1 MFITTAATRWPSPSG
16 TNLQN
21 KTETEMNKK
30 NYNAKPFSI
39 FMSYIAGHKKLFGI
53 DMLCALLVALIDL
66 IFPYVSRYSMKVMLP
81 NKLYATFFTV
91 MAVMVLAY
99 VLKAG
104 LYYVITVIGHKMG
117 VLVES
122 DMRRDVFTHMQSLSF
137 SYYDHNRTGVLMS
150 RITSDLFEITELAHH
165 GPENIVICTLT
176 IVGALAVMFAM
187 QWQLALV
194 ITLALPL
201 CAWFTIKQRIKM
213 KEANIEVKRKTAE
226 IYSAIESSI
235 SGIRTAKAFANE
247 DQESDKF
254 DRANELFRGSKVE
267 YYKSMG
273 LFNSGMEFTT
283 GIVQVVVIAVGGL
296 LIMQNKMNYI
306 DLITFS
312 LYVSTFVSPVRKL
325 TQFAELYMQG
335 TAGFAR
341 FLEVMRTEPTIKDAP
356 DAMELGAV
364 EGKIDYNHVSF
375 NYGNGIPV
383 LSDVDLHIA
392 AGQCL
397 AVVGPSGGGKTTLCQ
412 LLPRFYD
419 VCEGSVTVD
428 GIDVRHVTQASLR
441 RNIGVIQ
448 QDVFMFAGTIRE
460 NIRYGRPDATDE
472 EIVEAAVRA
481 QIHSEIMEMP
491 DGYDSY
497 IGERG
502 VMLSGGQKQRISIAR
517 VFLKNPKI
525 LILDEATSAL
535 DTVTEQRIQASLDE
549 LSEGR
554 TTIIIAH
561 RLSTVKNADV
571 IAVVE
576 GEHIVE
582 MGSHSELMAKNGEYA
597 ALCRAQQI
605 EKGEE
610 SC

>member
-1 MFITTAATRWPSPSG
+1 MCITIAATRWPSPSG

-254 DRANELFRGSKVE
+254 DRANEMFRGSKVE

-428 GIDVRHVTQASLR
+428 GIDVRHLTQASLR

>member
-1 MFITTAATRWPSPSG
+1 MFITTAVTRWPSLSG

-165 GPENIVICTLT
+165 GPENIMICTLT

-247 DQESDKF
+247 NQESDKF
-254 DRANELFRGSKVE
+254 DRANEMFRGSKVE

>member
-1 MFITTAATRWPSPSG
+1 MFITTAVTRWPSPSG

-254 DRANELFRGSKVE
+254 DHANEMFRGSKVE

-597 ALCRAQQI
+597 ELCRAQQI

>member
-30 NYNAKPFSI
+30 NYNAKPFGI

-254 DRANELFRGSKVE
+254 DRANEMFRGSKVE

>member
-194 ITLALPL
+194 ITLALQL

-254 DRANELFRGSKVE
+254 DHANELFRGSKVE

>member
-1 MFITTAATRWPSPSG
+1 
-16 TNLQN
+16 
-21 KTETEMNKK
+21 MNEK

-81 NKLYATFFTV
+81 NKLYTAFFTV

-99 VLKAG
+99 VLKSG
-104 LYYVITVIGHKMG
+104 LYYVITVVGHKMG

-165 GPENIVICTLT
+165 GPENILICTLT

-194 ITLALPL
+194 ITMALPL
-201 CAWFTIKQRIKM
+201 CAWFTIRQRIKM

-254 DRANELFRGSKVE
+254 DHANELFRGSKVE

-283 GIVQVVVIAVGGL
+283 GIVQVVVIAVGGM
-296 LIMQNKMNYI
+296 LIMREKMNYI

-356 DAMELGAV
+356 DAVELKTT
-364 EGKIDYNHVSF
+364 EGRIDYNHVSF

-392 AGQCL
+392 PGQCL

-610 SC
+610 PC

>member
-1 MFITTAATRWPSPSG
+1 MFITTAVTRWPSPSG

-254 DRANELFRGSKVE
+254 DRANEMFRGSKVE

-597 ALCRAQQI
+597 ELCRAQQI

>member
-176 IVGALAVMFAM
+176 IVGALVVMFAM

-254 DRANELFRGSKVE
+254 DRANEMFRGSKVE

>member
-1 MFITTAATRWPSPSG
+1 MFITTAVTRWPSPSG

-81 NKLYATFFTV
+81 NKLYAAFFTV

-254 DRANELFRGSKVE
+254 DRANEMFRGSKVE

-481 QIHSEIMEMP
+481 QIHPEIMEMP

>member
-81 NKLYATFFTV
+81 NKLYATFFMV
-91 MAVMVLAY
+91 MAVLVLAY

-254 DRANELFRGSKVE
+254 DRANEMFRGSKVE

-341 FLEVMRTEPTIKDAP
+341 FLEVMRTEPTIKDSP

>member
-1 MFITTAATRWPSPSG
+1 MFITTAVTRWPSPSG

-254 DRANELFRGSKVE
+254 DRANEKFRGSKVE

-296 LIMQNKMNYI
+296 LIMREKMNYI

-472 EIVEAAVRA
+472 EIVEAAVKA

>member
-1 MFITTAATRWPSPSG
+1 MFITTAVTRWPSPSG

-91 MAVMVLAY
+91 MAIMVLAY

-254 DRANELFRGSKVE
+254 DHANELFRGSKVE

-296 LIMQNKMNYI
+296 LIMREKMNYI

>member
-247 DQESDKF
+247 NQESDKF
-254 DRANELFRGSKVE
+254 DRANEMFRGSKVE

>member
-176 IVGALAVMFAM
+176 IVGAIAVMFAM

-254 DRANELFRGSKVE
+254 DRANEMFRGSKVE